1 MFKIKYKNR
10 VKVDLKI
17 KPKDKI
23 MNKFDLLTLFETE
36 NGVAFPKAYKEILG
50 SFESY
55 IIYDYRVN
63 EFGVQKT
70 KDLNFY
76 GISRLF
82 EDIDKTHKLYQF
94 VASEISSSVIDSD
107 KTFTFGGLSDAVELF
122 FDLRDMSIWRYYLD
136 DGSIAQIEPSFEAL
150 MGKSSFVT
158 RDGDLALY

>member
-17 KPKDKI
+17 KPKDKV
-23 MNKFDLLTLFETE
+23 MNKFDLLALFETE

-63 EFGVQKT
+63 EFGIQKT
-70 KDLNFY
+70 KDINFY

-82 EDIDKTHKLYQF
+82 EDI
-94 VASEISSSVIDSD
+94 
-107 KTFTFGGLSDAVELF
+107 
-122 FDLRDMSIWRYYLD
+122 
-136 DGSIAQIEPSFEAL
+136 
-150 MGKSSFVT
+150 
-158 RDGDLALY
+158 

>member
-1 MFKIKYKNR
+1 
-10 VKVDLKI
+10 
-17 KPKDKI
+17 
-23 MNKFDLLTLFETE
+23 MNKFDLLALFEAE

-55 IIYDYRVN
+55 IIYDYHVN

-94 VASEISSSVIDSD
+94 VASEISSSVIDPD
-107 KTFTFGGLSDAVELF
+107 KTFTFGGLSDGVELF
-122 FDLRDMSIWRYYLD
+122 F
-136 DGSIAQIEPSFEAL
+136 
-150 MGKSSFVT
+150 
-158 RDGDLALY
+158 

>member
-23 MNKFDLLTLFETE
+23 MNKFDLLALFETE

-82 EDIDKTHKLYQF
+82 EDI
-94 VASEISSSVIDSD
+94 
-107 KTFTFGGLSDAVELF
+107 
-122 FDLRDMSIWRYYLD
+122 
-136 DGSIAQIEPSFEAL
+136 
-150 MGKSSFVT
+150 
-158 RDGDLALY
+158 